1 MRKVISIGDTFIIEP
16 IHGKEKV
23 EQYKSRVLGVEEK
36 SINIEYPIHMET
48 NKLLF
53 LMNGA
58 QLRVNFVTSEGVAY
72 LFHSEVIGRKKDN
85 NVPVLILSLP
95 EKDQMIKIQ
104 RRQFV
109 RIETSIDMAIH
120 PLEIENPFKPFTTV
134 SLDFSAGGAAVI
146 VPKDIKLQEKNKI
159 KVSLVLPLQNGEYNY
174 LHLDA
179 EIKNII
185 NYNENSDKMSIEFL
199 KVDPVDRQSMLRFSF
214 DRQLS
219 LKKKGLEI

>member
-1 MRKVISIGDTFIIEP
+1 MIFIGDTLIIEP
-16 IHGKEKV
+16 IHGESNG
-23 EQYKSRVLGVEEK
+23 EQYKSRVLGKAEK
-36 SINIEYPIHMET
+36 SIYIEYPIHLVT

-58 QLRVNFVTSEGVAY
+58 QMRVNFVTSEGIAY

-85 NVPVLILSLP
+85 NVPMLILSLP
-95 EKDQMIKIQ
+95 AENQMVKIQ

-109 RIETSIDMAIH
+109 RIETSVDIAIH
-120 PLEIENPFKPFTTV
+120 PYEKDGQFEPFTTV

-146 VPKDIKLQEKNKI
+146 VPKHISLQENSKL

-174 LHLDA
+174 LHLLA
-179 EIKNII
+179 ESKKIFD
-185 NYNENSDKMSIEFL
+185 YNEHSNKMTIEFL
-199 KVDPVDRQSMLRFSF
+199 EVDPADRQSMLRFSF

-219 LKKKGLEI
+219 LKKKGIEI

>member
-1 MRKVISIGDTFIIEP
+1 MISIGDTLIIEP
-16 IHGKEKV
+16 IHGEKKV
-23 EQYKSRVLGVEEK
+23 DQYKSRVLGMEEK
-36 SINIEYPIHMET
+36 SLYIEYPIHLET
-48 NKLLF
+48 NKLIF

-58 QLRVNFVTSEGVAY
+58 QLRVNFVTNEGIAY

-95 EKDQMIKIQ
+95 SIDQMIKIQ

-120 PLEIENPFKPFTTV
+120 PMEVENSFQPFTTV

-146 VPKDIKLQEKNKI
+146 VPKKIYLEENSKI

-179 EIKNII
+179 EIKKII
-185 NYNENSDKMSIEFL
+185 DYNENSNKMSIEFL
-199 KVDPVDRQSMLRFSF
+199 DIEPVDRQSMLRFSF